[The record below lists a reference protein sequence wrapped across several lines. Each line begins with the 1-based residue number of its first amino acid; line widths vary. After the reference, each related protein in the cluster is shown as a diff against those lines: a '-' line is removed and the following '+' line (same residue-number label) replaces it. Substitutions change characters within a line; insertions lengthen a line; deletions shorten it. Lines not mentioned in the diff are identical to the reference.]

1 MNGYNTNN
9 NIADL
14 GLIIMTH
21 FEINQLN
28 PEPFSK
34 NNFERYLPY
43 LQPYMDKIQYDLDV
57 VDDGD
62 IFLTFHR
69 SDFDLSFKF
78 LKNGKTEVLSLD
90 RLGKD
95 NSSTHNPKDLT
106 ETMCYVLRGNFSSS
120 SLVEKSY
127 KINRVL
133 SMLDYDGDNVVVNQV
148 GESTNLE
155 TKSIMNSLKVDN
167 AESLISLNPNEK
179 SKNNFQRYLPYLKPY
194 LDKHVYNLNVNKGI
208 ISLHFEKD
216 NFSLLLTFLTNG
228 KVGFLSLDRDFSDDE
243 HLCYIYEGKLSTS
256 NLVSKSWKINR
267 LLTILD

>member
-1 MNGYNTNN
+1 
-9 NIADL
+9 
-14 GLIIMTH
+14 MTY
-21 FEINQLN
+21 FELDKLN
-28 PEPFSK
+28 PEKFSK
-34 NNFERYLPY
+34 INFERYLPY
-43 LQPYMDKIQYDLDV
+43 LQPYMNKIQYDLDV
-57 VDDGD
+57 VDDGV
-62 IFLTFHR
+62 ILLTFHK

-90 RLGKD
+90 RLDKD
-95 NSSTHNPKDLT
+95 NLSKLNPK

-133 SMLDYDGDNVVVNQV
+133 SMLDADGDSVAVKQV
-148 GESTNLE
+148 GEPTNVE
-155 TKSIMNSLKVDN
+155 AKSIMNSLKVDN
-167 AESLISLNPNEK
+167 AESLVSLNPNEK

-194 LDKHVYNLNVNKGI
+194 LDKHVYHLNVNKGI
-208 ISLHFEKD
+208 ISLHFKTD

-243 HLCYIYEGKLSTS
+243 HLCYIYEGELSTS
-256 NLVSKSWKINR
+256 NLVSRSWKINR

>member
-1 MNGYNTNN
+1 MNNE
-9 NIADL
+9 IR
-14 GLIIMTH
+14 IIRMIESTS
-21 FEINQLN
+21 EQ
-28 PEPFSK
+28 FSK
-34 NNFERYLPY
+34 INFERYLPY
-43 LQPYMDKIQYDLDV
+43 LKPYMGKIQYNLDV
-57 VDDGD
+57 VDDGA
-62 IFLTFHR
+62 IVLTFHK

-78 LKNGKTEVLSLD
+78 LKNGKTEILSLEKTN
-90 RLGKD
+90 L
-95 NSSTHNPKDLT
+95 STHNPKDLK

-133 SMLDYDGDNVVVNQV
+133 SMLDYDSVAVKQVDEPTNV
-148 GESTNLE
+148 EA
-155 TKSIMNSLKVDN
+155 KSIMNSLKVDN
-167 AESLISLNPNEK
+167 AESLVSLNPNEK

-243 HLCYIYEGKLSTS
+243 HLCYIYDGELSTS
-256 NLVSKSWKINR
+256 NLVSRSWKINR

>member
-1 MNGYNTNN
+1 M
-9 NIADL
+9 A
-14 GLIIMTH
+14 H
-21 FEINQLN
+21 FELDKKLN
-28 PEPFSK
+28 PETFSQL
-34 NNFERYLPY
+34 NFERYLPY

-57 VDDGD
+57 VDDGVVL
-62 IFLTFHR
+62 LTFHKN
-69 SDFDLSFKF
+69 DFDLSFKF

-90 RLGKD
+90 RLDKT
-95 NSSTHNPKDLT
+95 NSSTHNPKDLK

-133 SMLDYDGDNVVVNQV
+133 SMLDYDSVAVKQV
-148 GESTNLE
+148 GEPTNVE
-155 TKSIMNSLKVDN
+155 AKSIMNSLKVDN
-167 AESLISLNPNEK
+167 AEPLVSLNPNEK
-179 SKNNFQRYLPYLKPY
+179 SKNNFQRYLPYFKPY
-194 LDKHVYNLNVNKGI
+194 LDKHTYHLNVNKGI
-208 ISLHFEKD
+208 ISLHFETD

-228 KVGFLSLDRDFSDDE
+228 KVGFLSLDRDFSEEE

>member
-1 MNGYNTNN
+1 M
-9 NIADL
+9 
-14 GLIIMTH
+14 
-21 FEINQLN
+21 
-28 PEPFSK
+28 PENFSK
-34 NNFERYLPY
+34 INFERYLSY
-43 LQPYMDKIQYDLDV
+43 LQPYMSKIQYDLDV
-57 VDDGD
+57 VDDGV
-62 IFLTFHR
+62 IVLTFYK

-78 LKNGKTEVLSLD
+78 LKNGKTEILSLEKTN
-90 RLGKD
+90 L
-95 NSSTHNPKDLT
+95 SEHNPKDLK

-133 SMLDYDGDNVVVNQV
+133 SMLDYDSVAVKQVDEPTNV
-148 GESTNLE
+148 EA
-155 TKSIMNSLKVDN
+155 KSIMNSLKVDN
-167 AESLISLNPNEK
+167 AESLVSLNPNEK

-194 LDKHVYNLNVNKGI
+194 LDKHTYHLNVNKVI

-243 HLCYIYEGKLSTS
+243 HLCYIYEGELSTS
-256 NLVSKSWKINR
+256 NLVSKSRKINR

>member
-1 MNGYNTNN
+1 
-9 NIADL
+9 
-14 GLIIMTH
+14 MTH

-28 PEPFSK
+28 PEQFSK
-34 NNFERYLPY
+34 INFERYLSY

-57 VDDGD
+57 VDDGA
-62 IFLTFHR
+62 IVLTFHKN
-69 SDFDLSFKF
+69 DFDLSFKF

-90 RLGKD
+90 RLDKD
-95 NSSTHNPKDLT
+95 NSSTHNPKDLKDLT

-133 SMLDYDGDNVVVNQV
+133 SMLDYDGDNIVVNQV

-155 TKSIMNSLKVDN
+155 TKSIMDSLKTDN
-167 AESLISLNPNEK
+167 GKSLDSLHPNEK
-179 SKNNFQRYLPYLKPY
+179 SKNNFQRYLPYLKLY
-194 LDKHVYNLNVNKGI
+194 LGKHVYHLNVNKGI
-208 ISLHFEKD
+208 ISLHFATD

-228 KVGFLSLDRDFSDDE
+228 KVGFLSLDRDFSEEE

>member
-1 MNGYNTNN
+1 
-9 NIADL
+9 
-14 GLIIMTH
+14 MTH

-57 VDDGD
+57 VDDGA
-62 IFLTFHR
+62 IVLTFHK

-78 LKNGKTEVLSLD
+78 LKNGKTEILSLD
-90 RLGKD
+90 RLDKN

-133 SMLDYDGDNVVVNQV
+133 SMLDANGDNVVVNQV

-155 TKSIMNSLKVDN
+155 TKYIMDSLKVYN
-167 AESLISLNPNEK
+167 GESLVSLNPNEK

-194 LDKHVYNLNVNKGI
+194 LDKHVYHLNVNKGV
-208 ISLHFEKD
+208 ISLRFKTD

-228 KVGFLSLDRDFSDDE
+228 KVGFLSLDCDFSDDE
-243 HLCYIYEGKLSTS
+243 HLCYIYEGELSTS
-256 NLVSKSWKINR
+256 NLVSRSWKINR

>member
-1 MNGYNTNN
+1 
-9 NIADL
+9 
-14 GLIIMTH
+14 MTH

-28 PEPFSK
+28 PEQFSK
-34 NNFERYLPY
+34 INFERYLPY
-43 LQPYMDKIQYDLDV
+43 LKPYMDKIQYNLDV
-57 VDDGD
+57 VDDGV
-62 IFLTFHR
+62 ILLTFHK

-90 RLGKD
+90 RLDKT
-95 NSSTHNPKDLT
+95 NSSTHNLK

-133 SMLDYDGDNVVVNQV
+133 SMLDINDSVAVKQV
-148 GESTNLE
+148 GKPTNVE
-155 TKSIMNSLKVDN
+155 TKSIMDSLKVDN
-167 AESLISLNPNEK
+167 GESLDLLNPNEK
-179 SKNNFQRYLPYLKPY
+179 SKNNFQRYLTYLKTY
-194 LDKHVYNLNVNKGI
+194 LDKRTYHLNVNKGI
-208 ISLHFEKD
+208 ISLHFETD

-243 HLCYIYEGKLSTS
+243 NLCYIFEGELSTS
-256 NLVSKSWKINR
+256 NLVSRSWKINR